1 MYMGSRFMGIAACG
15 LLGCAAGVFGQTPAP
30 ESGGETS
37 ASQSPWTIVVI
48 NLRYADAEEIARV
61 LRELLP
67 DTIRVVPYYP
77 TNSVLIAGDR
87 AVIREI
93 EKLIVE
99 KEQ

>member
-1 MYMGSRFMGIAACG
+1 
-15 LLGCAAGVFGQTPAP
+15 
-30 ESGGETS
+30 
-37 ASQSPWTIVVI
+37 
-48 NLRYADAEEIARV
+48 V